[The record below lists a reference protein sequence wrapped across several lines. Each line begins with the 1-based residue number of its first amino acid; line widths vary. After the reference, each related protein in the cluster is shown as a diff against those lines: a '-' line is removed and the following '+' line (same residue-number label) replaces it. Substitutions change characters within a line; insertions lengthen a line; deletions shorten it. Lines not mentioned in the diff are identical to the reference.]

1 MAKPSTRQ
9 GLIDYCLR
17 QLGAPVL
24 EINVDDDQIDDL
36 VDDAIQYF
44 NERHYDGVE
53 KMYLKYKITQADVD
67 RGRGVESS
75 GSNNVNGTTGVGIVT
90 TTATSTSID
99 GYGTFS
105 SNFYETSNFIQV
117 PDSVIGIERIFRF
130 DTSSISGGMFSIK
143 YQLFLNDLYYFNSVE
158 LLQYAM
164 TKSYL
169 EDIDF
174 LLTTD
179 KQVRFNKRQD
189 RLYLDIDWG
198 SQDAGDFLVLECYRA
213 LDPASFSQIYNDSFL
228 KKYLTALIKRQWGQN
243 LSKFRG
249 VKLPGGIELNGGE
262 IYQQAEQELN
272 DIKSRMSMEYEL
284 PPLDFIG

>member
-1 MAKPSTRQ
+1 MAQPSTRQ

-17 QLGAPVL
+17 RLGAPVL

-36 VDDAIQYF
+36 VDDALQYF
-44 NERHYDGVE
+44 QERHYDGVE
-53 KMYLKYKITQADVD
+53 RMYLKYQITQDD
-67 RGRGVESS
+67 INRGSATNQS
-75 GSNNVNGTTGVGIVT
+75 GSSNTVGIVT
-90 TTATSTSID
+90 TTGTSTNVP
-99 GYGTFS
+99 GLGTIT

-117 PDSVIGIERIFRF
+117 PDSVIGIEKIFKF

-164 TKSYL
+164 TKTYL
-169 EDIDF
+169 EDIDH

-189 RLYLDIDWG
+189 RLYLDIDWKAQTVG
-198 SQDAGDFLVLECYRA
+198 SYMIIDCYRA
-213 LDPASFSQIYNDSFL
+213 LDPASFTQIYNDSFL

-243 LSKFRG
+243 LIKFNG
-249 VKLPGGIELNGGE
+249 VKLPGGIELNGRQIFDDAERE
-262 IYQQAEQELN
+262 IS
-272 DIKSRMSMEYEL
+272 DIQSRMSMDYEL
-284 PPLDFIG
+284 PPFDFIG